1 MLQRSVR
8 TRSVDGE
15 PFSYLTTCVPQ
26 SISLTF
32 ARQELASRPL
42 LSLLERTGVKV
53 EHPRRI
59 SAGLAAPDV
68 AAALSVRTRTPLIEL
83 TRVVYDQSGHGIEDL
98 HALCRPDRYAL
109 EIDLARS
116 GTRDRL
122 WSPMVR
128 QSRRAGDTA
137 STTRCLITR
146 SRPPDL
152 SDAVIGRGINHV
164 GY

>member
-15 PFSYLTTCVPQ
+15 PFSYLTTCVPE

-32 ARQELASRPL
+32 TQQEPASRPL
-42 LSLLERTGVKV
+42 LSLLERTGVRV
-53 EHPRRI
+53 EHPRPRI

-68 AAALSVRTRTPLIEL
+68 AAALSVRTRTPLIQL

-98 HALCRPDRYAL
+98 HALYRPDRYAL
-109 EIDLARS
+109 KIDLVGS
-116 GTRDRL
+116 GRRDRS

-128 QSRRAGDTA
+128 QWRKAGDTA
-137 STTRCLITR
+137 STTRRLITR
-146 SRPPDL
+146 SKPPDL
-152 SDAVIGRGINHV
+152 RAPC
-164 GY
+164 